1 VPQGGIFSDPAESG
15 SRPIRSLT
23 ALRTMALG
31 FAILCLVM
39 LIAMGVASLHG
50 SHKLNRK
57 SVRDA
62 TETIS

>member
-1 VPQGGIFSDPAESG
+1 MPQGGIFSDPAESG

-39 LIAMGVASLHG
+39 LIAMVMRELIHDMLHH
-50 SHKLNRK
+50 SSIAAL
-57 SVRDA
+57 
-62 TETIS
+62 EP